1 MGEASHDSF
10 LCTAIK
16 LVLVQ
21 YRLYYT
27 VSIAL
32 LSLLVLV
39 ALPMVAFLNTY
50 WFAWVPPHVMSLL
63 IMLTTSTQRTPK
75 RFQESG

>member
-1 MGEASHDSF
+1 MGEAGHDSF

-16 LVLVQ
+16 LVVVQ

-32 LSLLVLV
+32 LLLLLVLV

-50 WFAWVPPHVMSLL
+50 WFVWVPPHVMS
-63 IMLTTSTQRTPK
+63 
-75 RFQESG
+75 